1 MRRIWLPLFVSVLL
15 AACGSAPQ
23 QAGRKPAVSASTTPR
38 AYKPPSGFPNFVDH
52 SVGREEISIQA
63 MSLVG
68 VPYRWGGNTPE
79 AGFDCSG
86 LVRYVVDRAAS
97 VNLPR
102 TTAEMSGRGESI
114 EPDEV
119 APGDLIFF
127 NTTGRPHSHV
137 GIYVGKLRFVNA
149 PSTGGT
155 VRLDYLTNPYW
166 AKRFDGIRRVA
177 PPKTAPTP
185 FDAPTYVAS
194 RGADSGEPAYARQ
207 PMPATASVAAVERPS
222 TSIGAAQLQTSTAS
236 AYASRAPVSAT
247 TAGASVASAYARQ
260 KPAATTGADPF
271 EPPPASVNAA
281 QRQSSAGASAYARQT
296 RTAAASADAFEPP
309 PATLSA
315 AQRQSSNAASAYA
328 RQAPAPAA
336 SADAFEPPPATL
348 SAAQRQ
354 SSTAASAYARQAP
367 APAVSADPFEPPP
380 ASVNAAQRQSSAGA
394 SAYARQTPAATAS
407 ADAFEP
413 PPASLTA
420 AQRQSSAAAS
430 AYARRTPAASA
441 NADAFE
447 PPPASSS
454 AAQRQSSAAASA
466 YPRQTPAAGADAY
479 EPPPASLT
487 AAQRQAQTASRR
499 TIASASQAPDP
510 IQAAADA
517 YEPPP
522 PLSRAARQQAQA
534 AMASQ
539 PAEPPVRAMRAS
551 TGSLTPPRTASN
563 DDPIARFATGAD

>member
-23 QAGRKPAVSASTTPR
+23 QAARKPAVSASTTPR

-102 TTAEMSGRGESI
+102 TTAEMSGRGESV

-185 FDAPTYVAS
+185 FDAPTYVAG
-194 RGADSGEPAYARQ
+194 RGAWSEE
-207 PMPATASVAAVERPS
+207 ATASAIAVERPS
-222 TSIGAAQLQTSTAS
+222 TSIGAAAS
-236 AYASRAPVSAT
+236 AYAGRAPVSAT
-247 TAGASVASAYARQ
+247 TSGTSVASAYVRQ
-260 KPAATTGADPF
+260 KPAATTGADSF
-271 EPPPASVNAA
+271 EPPPGSINAA
-281 QRQSSAGASAYARQT
+281 QRQSSAAASASAYARQT
-296 RTAAASADAFEPP
+296 PAAAASADAFEPP
-309 PATLSA
+309 PASLS
-315 AQRQSSNAASAYA
+315 
-328 RQAPAPAA
+328 
-336 SADAFEPPPATL
+336 
-348 SAAQRQ
+348 
-354 SSTAASAYARQAP
+354 
-367 APAVSADPFEPPP
+367 
-380 ASVNAAQRQSSAGA
+380 
-394 SAYARQTPAATAS
+394 
-407 ADAFEP
+407 
-413 PPASLTA
+413 A

-430 AYARRTPAASA
+430 AYARQTPAAPASA
-441 NADAFE
+441 DVFEPPPASLSAAQRQSSAAASAYARQTPAAAASADAFE

-466 YPRQTPAAGADAY
+466 YARKTPTVAASADAY
-479 EPPPASLT
+479 EPPPASWS
-487 AAQRQAQTASRR
+487 AAQRQSQTSSRR
-499 TIASASQAPDP
+499 TTASPSQAPDP
-510 IQAAADA
+510 IRAAADA

-539 PAEPPVRAMRAS
+539 AAEPPVRAMRAS
-551 TGSLTPPRTASN
+551 TGSLTPPRAASN